1 LAQYRDTADT
11 YQQLHR
17 FLEGL
22 IPYMER
28 PPNITSYSDWDFE
41 NFKFIIHEL
50 FLYIISSLLKYEC
63 FEGVSYL
70 LRHNYYLEKEYSYGP
85 DNTVLFDIFRPYLNS
100 LEYRNKRLNLN
111 RLSIHADLLEQ
122 RAKASGIAF
131 HQLMQADFVLFIRSC
146 LDSLREEGYQRWWPI
161 TLLYIERHRG
171 AFEIFAR
178 SRSKEYFDKVKC
190 LFDLKNKEGIDP
202 LMEAFN
208 SGKLK
213 IPRWGFISA
222 NPLILIGYD
231 KIATRP

>member
-1 LAQYRDTADT
+1 
-11 YQQLHR
+11 
-17 FLEGL
+17 
-22 IPYMER
+22 MER
-28 PPNITSYSDWDFE
+28 PPNITRYSDWGFD
-41 NFKFIIHEL
+41 NFKFIIHEF

-85 DNTVLFDIFRPYLNS
+85 DNTVLFDIFRPYLKS

-111 RLSIHADLLEQ
+111 RLSIHANLLEQ
-122 RAKASGIAF
+122 RAKASCIAF

-178 SRSKEYFDKVKC
+178 SQSKEYFDKVKC

-202 LMEAFN
+202 LMEAFK

-213 IPRWGFISA
+213 IPQWGFISA